1 MNTQNNTYRGREY
14 TEQQI
19 VDEFRKAMAEHKLC
33 TPDEIEP
40 TGAGEVRRF
49 HIDGD
54 DKGTRN
60 GWYVLFTDGT
70 PAGEFG
76 CWKRGLQVTWCMHSE
91 DGSKP
96 TPDEMRAAQQRIEQ
110 ARAQREASER
120 ARQGEAAR
128 QANLLWNDAADA
140 DDTHPY
146 LQRKGVRSYN
156 LRLADWPV
164 RNARGEVFRHIA
176 NTLLVPVMDDR
187 GRIISLQGIFPE
199 RDSGF
204 GRDKDFL
211 KDGKKRGG
219 FFIIGTPPAAGGVI
233 AVCEGYATGATIQ
246 AATGWCV
253 AVAFD
258 AYNLAAVAEALR
270 DTMPQAQFIICA
282 DNDQWTH
289 TPMENPGV
297 TKAKEAGATINARV
311 IVPQFADLEGKPT
324 DFNDLQQREGIDVV
338 QQQLMAHT
346 LPKPANDNAP
356 APLTPDSIDVYSPL
370 PDVGGKG
377 KPRATIENI
386 AEICDRLGVTVRYN
400 VISKEE
406 ELLIPNHS
414 FSIDNRANAS
424 FSWLESWCARFN
436 MPTDK
441 LGGAITYLADQN
453 LYNPVAN
460 WIQSRPWDGVKRLQK
475 LCDTITPVEH
485 RKLPDGRNL
494 RDVLITRWMLSAVAA
509 AVKPD
514 GVSAHGVLV
523 LQGDQYLGK
532 TKWFKTL
539 VPSELGLLMDGM
551 ILRPDDK
558 DSVKQ
563 VCSFWLVELGELDAT
578 FKKSDIAAL
587 KAFITKQSDV
597 LRRAYARKE
606 SHFARRTVFFGSV
619 NPVEFLHDPTGNRR
633 YWTIDCKHIDHSHDL
648 DMQQVWAEVYALYQD
663 GEGYYLL
670 PEEMAALNTHN
681 EAFQVID
688 PIEERLQTRLAW
700 DCPAAEWEW
709 KTATEVLLQIG
720 VDRPTQGDATK
731 AGAFVRK
738 MNGGASK
745 RSNGVRLMHV
755 PPRAGFEHDRP
766 F

>member
-1 MNTQNNTYRGREY
+1 MNTQNNTNRGPGY

-19 VDEFRKAMAEHKLC
+19 IDEFRKAMAEHKLR
-33 TPDEIEP
+33 TPDDIVP
-40 TGAGEVRRF
+40 CAGEVKRF
-49 HIDGD
+49 HVEGD

-60 GWYVLFTDGT
+60 GWYVLFADGT

-76 CWKRGLQVTWCMHSE
+76 SWRTGLQVTWCMQRE
-91 DGSKP
+91 DGAQP
-96 TPDEMRAAQQRIEQ
+96 TPAERQAAQERIEQ
-110 ARAQREASER
+110 ARAQREANER

-128 QANLLWNDAADA
+128 IANLEWNDAAHA

-146 LQRKGVRSYN
+146 LQRKGVRAYN
-156 LRLADWPV
+156 LRVGAWPV
-164 RNARGEVFRHIA
+164 RNAAGEVFRQIYG
-176 NTLLVPVMDDR
+176 TLMVPIMDHR

-219 FFIIGTPPAAGGVI
+219 FFMIGTPPASGGMVAI
-233 AVCEGYATGATIQ
+233 CEGYATGATIH

-253 AVAFD
+253 VVAFD
-258 AYNLAAVAEALR
+258 AYNLRAVAEAMR
-270 DTMPQAQFIICA
+270 ETMPHAQFVICA
-282 DNDQWTH
+282 DNDQWT
-289 TPMENPGV
+289 TMPIANPGV
-297 TKAKEAGATINARV
+297 TKAREAGQAINARV
-311 IVPQFADLEGKPT
+311 IVPQFADTEGKPT

-346 LPKPANDNAP
+346 LPKPANDNTP
-356 APLTPDSIDVYSPL
+356 APVTPDSIDVYTPL

-386 AEICDRLGVTVRYN
+386 EEICARLGVTVRYN

-406 ELLIPNHS
+406 ELLIPGKA

-460 WIQSRPWDGVKRLQK
+460 WIMSRPWDGVKRLQK

-494 RDVLITRWMLSAVAA
+494 RDTLITRWMISAVAA
-509 AVKPD
+509 AFQPD

-539 VPSELGLLMDGM
+539 VPAELGLLKDGM

-587 KAFITKQSDV
+587 KSFITNQSDV

-619 NPVEFLHDPTGNRR
+619 NPREFLHDTTGNRR
-633 YWTIDCKHIDHSHDL
+633 YWTIDCAHIDHSHDL
-648 DMQQVWAEVYALYQD
+648 DMQQVWAEVYELFKR
-663 GEGYYLL
+663 GEGYYLT
-670 PEEMAALNTHN
+670 PDEMTALNAHN

-688 PIEERLQTRLAW
+688 PIEERIQVRLAW
-700 DCPAAEWEW
+700 DCPQSEWEW
-709 KTATEVLLQIG
+709 KTTTEILLQIG
-720 VDRPTQGDATK
+720 MDRPTQSDATK
-731 AGAFVRK
+731 AGAYIRK
-738 MNGGASK
+738 MNGGQHK
-745 RSNGVRLMHV
+745 RMNSARLLLV
-755 PPRAGFEHDRP
+755 PPKSGHDYDKP